1 MGLSPRNLPMGIE
14 LAEAV
19 SPRQM
24 GQFIEYPLKLYAG
37 DPFFVP
43 HMMTERKQFFSA
55 RNPIFDFTEVRYLLA
70 LDEQGNVLGRTTAHV
85 NRRHNEFAGETAGF
99 FGFFECV
106 ERMDV
111 ARALFGSAEEWLRAQ
126 GMSVI
131 RGPFNFSTNQECG
144 FLARGFDRPPAI
156 MMPYTKP
163 YYLDFMAEL
172 GYSGAKDLVAY
183 EYEYEGRI
191 PDYIERFSQKV
202 QHHSKVVVR
211 TIDPRNFH
219 EDVRKAF
226 SVYNRAWHENWGF
239 VPMTEEQFAFTA
251 DGLKQIVDPAL
262 ALIAE
267 IDGEPVGFSLALPD
281 YNPLFKKAGGR
292 LFPFGALTILL
303 GRRKITH
310 VRVLIMGVVREH
322 RKRGIDILLTYHM
335 FRNGIPRGCRS
346 AELSWILE
354 ENVLLRRALERMG
367 ATHTKT
373 YRIFEKQL

>member
-1 MGLSPRNLPMGIE
+1 MGIKV
-14 LAEAV
+14 AEAV
-19 SPRQM
+19 SARQVR
-24 GQFIEYPLKLYAG
+24 QFIEYPLKLYAG
-37 DPFFVP
+37 DPLFVP

-70 LDEQGNVLGRTTAHV
+70 LDEQGDVLGRMTAHV
-85 NRRHNEFAGETAGF
+85 NRRHNEFAGERAGF

-106 ERMDV
+106 ERVDV

-126 GMSVI
+126 GMSVV

-172 GYSGAKDLVAY
+172 GYSRARDLVAY
-183 EYEYEGRI
+183 EYQYRGEI
-191 PDYIERFSQKV
+191 PGYIERFSRKV
-202 QHHSKVVVR
+202 RDRSDVVVR
-211 TIDPRNFH
+211 PIDMRNFH
-219 EDVRKAF
+219 QDVRKAF
-226 SVYNRAWHENWGF
+226 QVYNSAWRKNWGF
-239 VPMTEEQFAFTA
+239 VPMTEDQFAFTA

-281 YNPLFKKAGGR
+281 YNPLFKKVGGR
-292 LFPFGALTILL
+292 LLPFGLLTILL
-303 GRRKITH
+303 GRKKISH
-310 VRVLIMGVVREH
+310 VRVLTMGVVREH
-322 RKRGIDILLTYHM
+322 RKRGIDILLAYHT
-335 FRNGIPRGCRS
+335 FRNGLPRGYRS

-367 ATHTKT
+367 AMHTKT
-373 YRIFEKQL
+373 YRIFEKRL